1 MSKIGKKLSQAMG
14 MIDKTKVYE
23 VDEAIDLA
31 KKASFVKFDESVD
44 VSIKLGVNPKHAD
57 QQVRST
63 VVLPHGTGKKVRIA
77 VFAKGEKALEAE
89 KAGADVIGE
98 KDLIDKIKAG
108 FLDFDVSIA
117 TPDMMKDVGQLGKV
131 LGPRGLMPNPKSG
144 TVTMDIERAINEVRR
159 GKIEFRCDSF
169 GIVHSSI
176 GKVSF
181 AIDKLHDN
189 FRAFF
194 LAILKAK
201 PQAVK
206 GQYVRGVDISTT
218 MGPGIKIDSRIAKKI
233 AEEL

>member
-1 MSKIGKKLSQAMG
+1 MSKISKKFGQAMG
-14 MIDKTKVYE
+14 LIDKTKVYE
-23 VDEAIDLA
+23 VDEALELA
-31 KKASFVKFDESVD
+31 KATSFVKFDESVD
-44 VSIKLGVNPKHAD
+44 VSIKLGVNPKHAG

-89 KAGADVIGE
+89 QAGADIVGE
-98 KDLIDKIKAG
+98 KDLIDKIKEG

-144 TVTMDIERAINEVRR
+144 TVTMDIAKAVNEVRN
-159 GKIEFRCDSF
+159 GKVEFRCDSF

-181 AIDKLHDN
+181 DMGKLHDN
-189 FRAFF
+189 FKAFF
-194 LAILKAK
+194 MAILKAK
-201 PQAVK
+201 PQTVK
-206 GQYVRGVDISTT
+206 GQYVRGIDISTT
-218 MGPGIKIDSRIAKKI
+218 MGPGIKIDSRVAKKI
-233 AEEL
+233 VEE

>member
-1 MSKIGKKLSQAMG
+1 MSKMSKKLGQAISL
-14 MIDKTKVYE
+14 IDKTKMHE
-23 VDEAIDLA
+23 VDEALELA
-31 KKASFVKFDESVD
+31 KKTSFVKFDESVD

-89 KAGADVIGE
+89 QAGADIIGE

-144 TVTMDIERAINEVRR
+144 TVTIDIEKAIDEVRK
-159 GKIEFRCDSF
+159 GKIEFRCDNS

-189 FRAFF
+189 FKAFF
-194 LAILKAK
+194 SAILKVK
-201 PQAVK
+201 PQTVK
-206 GQYVRGVDISTT
+206 GQYVRGIDISTT
-218 MGPGIKIDSRIAKKI
+218 MGPGIKIDSRMAMKI
-233 AEEL
+233 VEK

>member
-1 MSKIGKKLSQAMG
+1 MSKISKKFGQAMG
-14 MIDKTKVYE
+14 LIDKTKSYE
-23 VDEAIDLA
+23 VDEALELA
-31 KKASFVKFDESVD
+31 KATSFVKFDESVD

-63 VVLPHGTGKKVRIA
+63 VVLPHGTGKKIRIA

-89 KAGADVIGE
+89 QAGADIVGE
-98 KDLIDKIKAG
+98 KDLIDKIKEG

-144 TVTMDIERAINEVRR
+144 TVTMDIAKAVNEVRN
-159 GKIEFRCDSF
+159 GKVEFRCDSF

-181 AIDKLHDN
+181 AMDKLHDN
-189 FRAFF
+189 FKAFF
-194 LAILKAK
+194 MAILKAK
-201 PQAVK
+201 PQTVK
-206 GQYVRGVDISTT
+206 GQYVRGIDISTT
-218 MGPGIKIDSRIAKKI
+218 MGPGIKIDARVAKKI
-233 AEEL
+233 VEE